1 MTAKIMYEEAVA
13 DLKKFCNEA
22 TDFEI
27 MILSD
32 EYPMQIHFIPRPS
45 QTSVFNT
52 ELIDENGEIGFI
64 SVSLGVS
71 TVVRSNLNFHLDGA
85 TLKKLIKKAEKIGLA
100 YLHYFRAA
108 AGDLA
113 PGTINYSPAAQSKS
127 NINKQLNGKEPS
139 KLLEA

>member
-22 TDFEI
+22 TDFET

-45 QTSVFNT
+45 QTSVFDT

-71 TVVRSNLNFHLDGA
+71 TVVRSNLDFRLDGA
-85 TLKKLIKKAEKIGLA
+85 TLKKLIKKAEKIGFA

-113 PGTINYSPAAQSKS
+113 PGTIDCSPAAQP
-127 NINKQLNGKEPS
+127 EPHANNRLDCNNPNE
-139 KLLEA
+139 LLEA